1 MVTPVRVLYLRDTT
15 FVCGPGKTI
24 LNTFRTADRSKVSI
38 ALGIPGWTSAP
49 NPLITAAQSIGLPI
63 VPLPDGGRVGVM
75 GARRLA
81 RVIED
86 GEFDLVQSHDFR
98 TRRLATL
105 ACTLASVP
113 HVTSVHGWIVNSHR
127 QRLARIIDQRL
138 IRRARRIIAVS
149 NRLVSDLVES
159 GVPQERITLFPNA
172 VLLDDYPPAM
182 PADQARRE
190 LGLPASSKCIG
201 VVGRLSP
208 EKRHD
213 LFLEMA
219 ADLASSDPDVVFLVV
234 GHGPLQSEL
243 QRLADRLKVAGRVV
257 FLGHRGDMQRIY
269 AALNVLVLCSD
280 TEGMPNVVLE
290 AFAYGRPVVA
300 TRVGG
305 VPEVVTNG
313 ENGLVVPPGQRAP
326 LVAAVRSLL
335 GDADLAA
342 RLGRQGRK
350 TIEERFDFRRRTAA
364 LEALYQ
370 SILDVSRS
378 QRGSLAN
385 AVDR

>member
-1 MVTPVRVLYLRDTT
+1 MVPVRVLYLRDTA

-24 LNTFRTADRSKVSI
+24 LNTFRTADRSNVSI
-38 ALGIPGWTSAP
+38 ALGIPGWTSAA

-63 VPLPDGGRVGVM
+63 VPLPDSGRVGVM
-75 GARRLA
+75 AARRLA
-81 RVIED
+81 TVIED

-159 GVPQERITLFPNA
+159 GAPRDRITLFPNA

-190 LGLPASSKCIG
+190 LGVPASSKCIG
-201 VVGRLSP
+201 IVGRLSP

-219 ADLASSDPDVVFLVV
+219 AELASSDPDVVLLVV
-234 GHGPLQSEL
+234 GQGPLQSGP
-243 QRLADRLKVAGRVV
+243 RVHRPGADLHYESIETAGRGAATVRAIQRHV
-257 FLGHRGDMQRIY
+257 HRVR
-269 AALNVLVLCSD
+269 A
-280 TEGMPNVVLE
+280 
-290 AFAYGRPVVA
+290 
-300 TRVGG
+300 GG
-305 VPEVVTNG
+305 S
-313 ENGLVVPPGQRAP
+313 LYR
-326 LVAAVRSLL
+326 VAARRHCRDGSH
-335 GDADLAA
+335 DA
-342 RLGRQGRK
+342 RQLPGVW
-350 TIEERFDFRRRTAA
+350 
-364 LEALYQ
+364 
-370 SILDVSRS
+370 SV
-378 QRGSLAN
+378 
-385 AVDR
+385 

>member
-1 MVTPVRVLYLRDTT
+1 MAGPIRVLYLRDTT

-24 LNTFRTADRSKVSI
+24 LNTFRTADRAAVSI
-38 ALGIPGWTSAP
+38 TLAVPCSTPHSNAFV
-49 NPLITAAQSIGLPI
+49 TAARSIGLP
-63 VPLPDGGRVGVM
+63 VVDLPEAGRLDLGTTK
-75 GARRLA
+75 RLA
-81 RVIED
+81 RIIKD
-86 GEFDLVQSHDFR
+86 GQFDLVQSHDFR
-98 TRRLATL
+98 TRRLASL
-105 ACTLASVP
+105 ACISTGVP
-113 HVTSVHGWIVNSHR
+113 HVTSVHGWIANSR
-127 QRLARIIDQRL
+127 KQRVTRVIDKML

-149 NRLVSDLVES
+149 DRLVRDLIES
-159 GVPQERITLFPNA
+159 GAPRERITLFPNA

-182 PADQARRE
+182 PADLARQE
-190 LGLPASSKCIG
+190 LGLPASSRCIG
-201 VVGRLSP
+201 IVGRLSR

-234 GHGPLQSEL
+234 GHGPLQADL
-243 QRLADRLKVAGRVV
+243 QQVADRLKLGNRVV
-257 FLGHRGDMQRIY
+257 FLGHRSDMQRIY
-269 AALNVLVLCSD
+269 AALDVLVLCSD

-305 VPEVVTNG
+305 VPEVVSNS
-313 ENGLVVPPGQRAP
+313 ENGLIVPPGERGP
-326 LVAAVRSLL
+326 LIAAVRSLMHN
-335 GDADLAA
+335 ADLAA

-370 SILDVSRS
+370 SILQVGRP
-378 QRGSLAN
+378 QRGPLAN